1 MMSISRQNLSVIIVS
16 FKSDHIIQRCIDSID
31 KEIEIIVVDN
41 SNNAEFKKYIE
52 NKYENVRCILS
63 AKNIG
68 MGAGNNIGIKSTNKD
83 FALVLNPDVILEK
96 DAINQIIKA
105 SKIMTSFAVIA
116 PTLDDVKYPNYKL
129 DYTKD
134 QKFDPIT
141 PFKVKSVDG
150 YSMLLNLKKLK
161 QLSNFN
167 FFDENF
173 FLYLENDDFC
183 KRLISINENIFVV
196 PNAKIHHLGG
206 EAVDPKYKYEI
217 ELSRNWHWM
226 WSKFYFNKKHFG
238 YFIATLKI
246 FNNLIAA
253 KIKFFYYL
261 ITFNNYKKKIYK
273 MRLSGLLNSM
283 IGKKSY
289 YRPKIDG

>member
-1 MMSISRQNLSVIIVS
+1 MLISKENLSVIIVS
-16 FKSDHIIQRCIDSID
+16 FNSEHIINRCISSID

-41 SNNAEFKKYIE
+41 SKNKKFKNDIE
-52 NKYENVRCILS
+52 NKYKNVKCILS
-63 AKNIG
+63 DKNIG
-68 MGAGNNIGIKSTNKD
+68 MGAGNNLGIKNIYKD
-83 FALVLNPDVILEK
+83 FALILNPDVILEK
-96 DAINQIIKA
+96 NTINEIIIA
-105 SKIMTSFAVIA
+105 SKKIDNFGVIA
-116 PTLDDVKYPNYKL
+116 PISDKKDYPNYKL
-129 DYTKD
+129 YKNESN
-134 QKFDPIT
+134 KFNQTD

-150 YSMLLNLKKLK
+150 YSMLLNLSRLRKLR
-161 QLSNFN
+161 NFN

-183 KRLISINENIFVV
+183 KRLRSNNENIFIV
-196 PNAKIHHLGG
+196 PNAKIHHFGG

-226 WSKFYFNKKHFG
+226 WSKFYFNKKHYG

-246 FNNLIAA
+246 FNNLISA

-261 ITFNNYKKKIYK
+261 ITFNNYKKKIYQ

-283 IGKKSY
+283 VGKKSF
-289 YRPKIDG
+289 YRPKINN